1 MICCIKRC
9 TLYILADLFGSKC
22 TWVLVFHIV
31 NYWGLHCVPILEP
44 QTLNGNI
51 NVSGIVLVQ
60 YPCLSPAY
68 SPVQRLDALC
78 RTCAD
83 DVRLDWIYT
92 LQLILQLQHTPLR
105 SFHHKV
111 VSVCQTRGFPFSCCG
126 TDFLKC
132 APARLILSS
141 SPIFQLLRFHELL
154 GHPSRS
160 SSPSSNFRRT
170 HLGLL
175 HQFSNC
181 SNLIDL
187 QLIRLSFTAGE
198 HSYR

>member
-1 MICCIKRC
+1 MH
-9 TLYILADLFGSKC
+9 LGSRLSNRQLLGFALC
-22 TWVLVFHIV
+22 SHSRAPDSEWEHQRVGDRV
-31 NYWGLHCVPILEP
+31 GPISL
-44 QTLNGNI
+44 
-51 NVSGIVLVQ
+51 S
-60 YPCLSPAY
+60 LSPAY

-78 RTCAD
+78 RTCPD
-83 DVRLDWIYT
+83 DARLDWIYT

-111 VSVCQTRGFPFSCCG
+111 VSVCQTRSFPFSCCG

-160 SSPSSNFRRT
+160 SSPSSNFRST
-170 HLGLL
+170 HLGLR
-175 HQFSNC
+175 HQFSNF
-181 SNLIDL
+181 SNLMDL